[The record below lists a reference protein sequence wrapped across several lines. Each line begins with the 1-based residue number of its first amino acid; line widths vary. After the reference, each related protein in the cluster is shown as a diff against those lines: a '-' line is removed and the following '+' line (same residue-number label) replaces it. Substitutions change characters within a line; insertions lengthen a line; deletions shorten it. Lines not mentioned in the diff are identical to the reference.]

1 MNNAS
6 QATSGTLKCHIR
18 TMYIKTGDML
28 LQPDATHGKETMT
41 IGDNLRRARETKG
54 LTQRE
59 VWEATGISES
69 SYKSYEKGE
78 RPPPGDKI
86 VTLARLLSV
95 STDDLLLELSEREI
109 SGDLRAI
116 FNRFDQLPSDEKHH
130 AKIALRGILMSYEQ
144 EVLR

>member
-1 MNNAS
+1 
-6 QATSGTLKCHIR
+6 
-18 TMYIKTGDML
+18 MYIKTGDTL

-41 IGDNLRRARETKG
+41 IGDNLRRAREAKG

-95 STDDLLLELSEREI
+95 STDELLLELSEREV
-109 SGDLRAI
+109 SDDLRAI
-116 FNRFDQLPSDEKHH
+116 FNRFDKLPGDEKRH

-144 EVLR
+144 ETLR

>member
-1 MNNAS
+1 M
-6 QATSGTLKCHIR
+6 
-18 TMYIKTGDML
+18 
-28 LQPDATHGKETMT
+28 QPDATHGKETMT
-41 IGDNLRRARETKG
+41 IGENLRRAREAKG

-95 STDDLLLELSEREI
+95 STDDLLLELEERKI
-109 SGDLRAI
+109 SDELRAI
-116 FNRFDQLPSDEKHH
+116 FNRFDQLPGDEKHH

>member
-1 MNNAS
+1 
-6 QATSGTLKCHIR
+6 
-18 TMYIKTGDML
+18 
-28 LQPDATHGKETMT
+28 MT
-41 IGDNLRRARETKG
+41 IGDNLRRAREAKG

-59 VWEATGISES
+59 VWDATGISES

-95 STDDLLLELSEREI
+95 STDDLLLELSERKI
-109 SGDLRAI
+109 SDDLKAI
-116 FNRFDQLPSDEKHH
+116 FNRFDQLPSDEKRH

>member
-1 MNNAS
+1 MNLTG
-6 QATSGTLKCHIR
+6 QATYNTTKGHIR
-18 TMYIKTGDML
+18 TLYIQPGDSL
-28 LQPDATHGKETMT
+28 VHEETTLGKETMT
-41 IGDNLRRARETKG
+41 IGENIRRAREAKG

-86 VTLARLLSV
+86 VTLARLLGV
-95 STDDLLLELSEREI
+95 STDDLLLDEAERDV
-109 SGDLRAI
+109 SDDLRAI
-116 FNRFDQLPSDEKHH
+116 FVRFNHLPAEEKVH

-144 EVLR
+144 EALR